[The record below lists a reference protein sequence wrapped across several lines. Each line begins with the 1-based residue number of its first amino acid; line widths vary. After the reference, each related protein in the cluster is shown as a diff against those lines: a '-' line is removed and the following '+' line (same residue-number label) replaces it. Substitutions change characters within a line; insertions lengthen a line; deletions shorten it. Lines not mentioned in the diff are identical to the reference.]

1 MKEKVYLNLTSFRKL
16 KFYSA
21 KLCFNVV
28 SVSTQT
34 RKLNHTVWSWIQDGK
49 YHRGFFFY
57 QGKNGGNGKE
67 NVNAHLIRTIEI
79 FWLIGF
85 GVVENHLDMKKY
97 RLSFFKLALNHVNH
111 F

>member
-1 MKEKVYLNLTSFRKL
+1 M
-16 KFYSA
+16 YS
-21 KLCFNVV
+21 LELDSGREV
-28 SVSTQT
+28 SQ
-34 RKLNHTVWSWIQDGK
+34 R
-49 YHRGFFFY
+49 FFFY

-67 NVNAHLIRTIEI
+67 NINAHLIRTIEI